1 MLIHKYKIYSG
12 IFALLLLFSALPTLA
27 FSALT
32 EKQTYRI
39 LNSLLAD
46 NYDVSFEAEELLI
59 AFSDDGAP
67 EINRYKIGR
76 LMPSKRRRDTYRLD
90 GSIKEIMVQDEDMQ
104 IVSYPDKKI
113 VVRSSRKP
121 NSKTKAISAELVSLV
136 RQNYHIRSTGKEMV
150 SGRSAIVVLVSPKEK
165 GSRPSFRAW
174 IDHDTGLPLKTETY
188 TISGALSFLSTLSS
202 IVINPSFPQDYFVI
216 MVPHGTKA
224 YEQPSSDSDDING
237 AGKNEKRPVT
247 LTLKGGYLLKK
258 TGLDER
264 GNPQSIYHDGLNSIS
279 VFSEDWNDD
288 LSRHMEKEAKDSK
301 TILNKVKKGSFEGFL
316 CSRKRDNILSF
327 ISGSHRYIL
336 VGEVSKKGLIDIA
349 IDLKAELGKNE
360 N

>member
-1 MLIHKYKIYSG
+1 MLTHKYKIYPG
-12 IFALLLLFSALPTLA
+12 IVALLLFFAALPTLSFA
-27 FSALT
+27 ALS

-46 NYDVSFEAEELLI
+46 NYEVSFEAEELLI

-90 GSIKEIMVQDEDMQ
+90 GSIEEIVVQDEDMQ
-104 IVSYPDKKI
+104 IVSYPEKKM
-113 VVRSSRKP
+113 VVRSRLKP
-121 NSKTKAISAELVSLV
+121 NIKSKAISTELVSLV
-136 RQNYHIRSTGKEMV
+136 RQNYHIRSMDKDMV
-150 SGRSAIVVLVSPKEK
+150 SGRSAVVVVISPKEK
-165 GSRPSFRAW
+165 GTRPSFKAW
-174 IDHDTGLPLKTETY
+174 IDHETGLPLKTETY
-188 TISGALSFLSTLSS
+188 SIDGTLSFLSTLSD

-216 MVPHGTKA
+216 MVPPGTKA
-224 YEQPSSDSDDING
+224 YEQPSTASDDIDRVEG
-237 AGKNEKRPVT
+237 SVKRSVT
-247 LTLKGGYLLKK
+247 SVLKGGYLLKK

-279 VFSEDWNDD
+279 VFSEDWNDN
-288 LSRHMEKEAKDSK
+288 LSMKMEKEAKNSE
-301 TILNKVKKGSFEGFL
+301 TILNKVKKGRFEGFL
-316 CSRKRDNILSF
+316 CSKNRNNILSF

-349 IDLKAELGKNE
+349 IDLKAKVGKSGH
-360 N
+360 